1 MAQPLLPG
9 ISAVAVNF
17 IQPHMRN
24 IVYGKSML
32 LTTIARKKGFRD
44 FSGLQ
49 IQEPAVYKRL
59 PAGAIAR
66 GGTVTADYSDPE
78 MAFTISPKLYYAN
91 VPLLAFDGLRNDG
104 PESALSLAEVRLAEA
119 NAAIGEVLGASAY
132 FSGLKISAIGS
143 DYNAYSTT
151 GFFSFLDPTSQDTT
165 TNYVD
170 GLSQWLDDG
179 NQVTTV
185 GGQTRTNIGPAA
197 GTVGGA
203 NAYVLNLTAGGGAGV
218 VMLPTINTAIG
229 KTFFQPQSVDTLAMG
244 FDMFM
249 YLLNKI
255 QPLTRF
261 GSEDA
266 PMAKLGFKAVMHAGV
281 EYVADNLCPAGSIFG
296 FDSDIL
302 HLWVSRRALGRFG
315 FTGFKTDQI
324 TVGDVLGQV
333 VFFGNTSYP
342 VPRVGFR
349 MYGGAA

>member
-1 MAQPLLPG
+1 MAVPNLPG
-9 ISAVAVNF
+9 ISSMAVNF
-17 IQPHMRN
+17 IQPKLRN

-44 FSGLQ
+44 FSGLG
-49 IQEPAVYKRL
+49 IQEPAVFKRL

-66 GGTVTADYSDPE
+66 GGAVTADYSDPE
-78 MAFTISPKLYYAN
+78 MSFTVLPKLYYAN

-104 PESALSLAEVRLAEA
+104 NESVLSLAEARLAEA
-119 NAAIGEVLGASAY
+119 DAAIGEVLGASMY
-132 FSGLKISAIGS
+132 FTGQKNSTVGA
-143 DYNAYSTT
+143 DYNAYSST

-179 NQVTTV
+179 TQVLTV
-185 GGQTRTNIGPAA
+185 GNQTRTNIGPAA
-197 GTVGGA
+197 GTVGGG
-203 NAYVLNLTAGGGAGV
+203 NAYLLNINGAIT
-218 VMLPTINTAIG
+218 LPAINTAIG
-229 KTFFQPQSVDTLAMG
+229 KTFFQPQSVDTIAMG

-255 QPLTRF
+255 QPLIRF
-261 GSEDA
+261 GAEDA
-266 PMAKLGFKAVMHAGV
+266 PMAKLGFKAVQHAGV
-281 EYVADNLCPAGSIFG
+281 EYVADNLCPNGSLFG

-333 VFFGNTSYP
+333 VFFGNMSYP

-349 MYGGAA
+349 AYGGTA

>member
-1 MAQPLLPG
+1 MAAPNLPG
-9 ISAVAVNF
+9 ISSMAVND
-17 IQPHMRN
+17 IQPKLRN

-49 IQEPAVYKRL
+49 IQEPAVFKRL

-66 GGTVTADYSDPE
+66 GGAVTPDYSDPE
-78 MAFTISPKLYYAN
+78 MAFTVPPVLYYAN

-104 PESALSLAEVRLAEA
+104 NESALSLAEARLAEA
-119 NAAIGEVLGASAY
+119 DAAIGEVLGASMY
-132 FSGLKISAIGS
+132 FSGTLNSSIGT
-143 DYNAYSTT
+143 DYNAYSST
-151 GFFSFLDPTSQDTT
+151 GFWSFLDPTTQDTNS
-165 TNYVD
+165 NYVA

-179 NQVTTV
+179 NQVTVV
-185 GGQTRTNIGPAA
+185 GNQTRSLIGPAA
-197 GTVGGA
+197 GTVGGG
-203 NAYVLNLTAGGGAGV
+203 NAYVLGSAGSV
-218 VMLPTINTAIG
+218 TLPMINTAIG
-229 KTFFQPQSVDTLAMG
+229 KTFFQPQSVDTIAMG
-244 FDMFM
+244 FDVYM

-281 EYVADNLCPAGSIFG
+281 EYVADNLCPNGSLFG

-315 FTGFKTDQI
+315 FTGFKTDQV

-333 VFFGNTSYP
+333 VFFGNMSYP

-349 MYGGAA
+349 IYGATN

>member
-1 MAQPLLPG
+1 MAAPNLPG
-9 ISAVAVNF
+9 ISSMSVNF
-17 IQPHMRN
+17 IQPKLRN

-49 IQEPAVYKRL
+49 IQEPAVFKRL
-59 PAGAIAR
+59 PAGAIQR
-66 GGTVTADYSDPE
+66 GGAVTADYSDPE
-78 MAFTISPKLYYAN
+78 MAFTVPPCLYYAN

-104 PESALSLAEVRLAEA
+104 NESALSLAEARLAEA
-119 NAAIGEVLGASAY
+119 DAAIGEVLGASMY
-132 FSGLKISAIGS
+132 FSGQNLTAIGS

-151 GFFSFLDPTSQDTT
+151 GFFSFLSPTTQDT
-165 TNYVD
+165 NSNFVQ
-170 GLSQWLDDG
+170 GLSTWLDDG
-179 NQVTTV
+179 TQVPTV
-185 GGQTRTNIGPAA
+185 GQQTRTNIGPAA
-197 GTVGGA
+197 GTVGGG
-203 NAYVLNLTAGGGAGV
+203 NAYVNSTGGAAT
-218 VMLPTINTAIG
+218 LPGINIAIG
-229 KTFFQPQSVDTLAMG
+229 KTFFQPQSVDTIAMG
-244 FDMFM
+244 FDVYM

-281 EYVADNLCPAGSIFG
+281 EYVADNLCPTGSMFG

-315 FTGFKTDQI
+315 FTGFKTDQV

-333 VFFGNTSYP
+333 VFFGAMTYP

-349 MYGGAA
+349 FYNLNA

>member
-1 MAQPLLPG
+1 MAQPNLPG
-9 ISAVAVNF
+9 ISAVAVND
-17 IQPHMRN
+17 IQPKMRN

-66 GGTVTADYSDPE
+66 GGQVTADYSDPE

-91 VPLLAFDGLRNDG
+91 VPLLAFDGLRNDSTD
-104 PESALSLAEVRLAEA
+104 SALSLAEARLAEA
-119 NAAIGEVLGASAY
+119 NAAIGEVLGASMYFTGQLLSAY
-132 FSGLKISAIGS
+132 GS
-143 DYNAYSTT
+143 DYNAYSST
-151 GFFSFLDPTSQDTT
+151 GFFSFLDPTTQDTNS
-165 TNYVD
+165 NYVD
-170 GLSQWLDDG
+170 GLGEWLDDG

-197 GTVGGA
+197 GTVGGG
-203 NAYVLNLTAGGGAGV
+203 NAYVNSINGS

-229 KTFFQPQSVDTLAMG
+229 KTFFQPQSVDTIAMG
-244 FDMFM
+244 FDVFM
-249 YLLNKI
+249 YLINKI

-261 GSEDA
+261 GAEDA

-281 EYVADNLCPAGSIFG
+281 EYVADNLCPSGALFG
-296 FDSDIL
+296 FDSDLL

-315 FTGFKTDQI
+315 FTGFKTDQV
-324 TVGDVLGQV
+324 TVADVLGQV
-333 VFFGNTSYP
+333 VFFGNLSYP

-349 MYGGAA
+349 MYNATS

>member
-1 MAQPLLPG
+1 MAAPNLPG
-9 ISAVAVNF
+9 ISSMAVNF
-17 IQPHMRN
+17 IQPKLRN

-49 IQEPAVYKRL
+49 IQEPAVFKRL
-59 PAGAIAR
+59 PAGAISR
-66 GGTVTADYSDPE
+66 GGAVTADYSDPE
-78 MAFTISPKLYYAN
+78 MAFVVNPKLYYAN
-91 VPLLAFDGLRNDG
+91 VPLLAFDGMRNDG
-104 PESALSLAEVRLAEA
+104 NESALSLAESRLAEA
-119 NAAIGEVLGASAY
+119 DAAIGEVLGASMY
-132 FSGLKISAIGS
+132 FSGQLNSTVGS
-143 DYNAYSTT
+143 DYNAYSST
-151 GFFSFLDPTSQDTT
+151 GFWNFLDPTAQDTN

-170 GLSQWLDDG
+170 GLAQWLDDG
-179 NQVTTV
+179 TQVLTV

-197 GTVGGA
+197 GTVGGG
-203 NAYVLNLTAGGGAGV
+203 NSYLLNVAGAV
-218 VMLPTINTAIG
+218 TLPTINTAIG
-229 KTFFQPQSVDTLAMG
+229 KTFFQPQSVDTIAMG
-244 FDMFM
+244 FDVFM
-249 YLLNKI
+249 YLINKI

-281 EYVADNLCPAGSIFG
+281 EYVADNLCPNGSLFG

-315 FTGFKTDQI
+315 FTGFKTDQV

-333 VFFGNTSYP
+333 VFFGNCSYP

-349 MYGGAA
+349 LYGSTS